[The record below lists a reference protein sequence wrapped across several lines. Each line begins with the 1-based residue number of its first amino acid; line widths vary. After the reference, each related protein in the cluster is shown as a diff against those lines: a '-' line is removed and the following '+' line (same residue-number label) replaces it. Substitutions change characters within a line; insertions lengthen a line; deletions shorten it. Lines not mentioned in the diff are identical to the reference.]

1 MGQRVILVWRVG
13 CIRRHSH
20 EVFLDA
26 IVTNKLTCVNLPLLT
41 IVPDVTNYLDTTHA
55 HDPIGPRSCV
65 SAMVHILCNHSSESS
80 RMRAALPSLGC
91 VVIITPMEHT
101 MNWSGSTSK
110 WTCCQHFVHVG
121 TSQVVEVLQVFMEE
135 GHLGTIRAHTNVPY
149 RLYISRGMS
158 AVRTKS
164 AKHLSQTG

>member
-1 MGQRVILVWRVG
+1 M
-13 CIRRHSH
+13 S
-20 EVFLDA
+20 
-26 IVTNKLTCVNLPLLT
+26 
-41 IVPDVTNYLDTTHA
+41 
-55 HDPIGPRSCV
+55 
-65 SAMVHILCNHSSESS
+65 
-80 RMRAALPSLGC
+80 
-91 VVIITPMEHT
+91 
-101 MNWSGSTSK
+101 WSGSTSK

-164 AKHLSQTG
+164 AKHLSQTGWPSVTLDQDTHMVNTSSGESWSLETSTDWPRWRWLLMWRFSSDRSPTDLCGHSTQRQPIVWVNVQGDGVYQGNKTRCFTPSVVLPR